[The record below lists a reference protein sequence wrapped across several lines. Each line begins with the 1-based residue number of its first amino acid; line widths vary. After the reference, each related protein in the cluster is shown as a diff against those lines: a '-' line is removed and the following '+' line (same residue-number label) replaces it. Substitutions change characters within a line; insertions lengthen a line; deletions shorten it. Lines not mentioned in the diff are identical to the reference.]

1 MRLKVVER
9 LECLVKK
16 LKKNEHHI
24 TIIIALILTGLIL
37 LLSNASAIDVFVN
50 PVHSPNGA
58 VLLIVDGM
66 GSSYIYPEFVPYDL
80 DGNELGKAN
89 LSNIISISES
99 GTRVL
104 DVRAPQPSTTPGHSV
119 LTTGYSKANEDT
131 VGEMITI
138 FDVVRKHDYICMAVM
153 QKGDFEEMR
162 AEQDAILFDASHSIR
177 EPLIAL
183 DYKLSCPNDVVELMQ
198 EWQNNSLLEEKEGVE
213 RYIAYNEWAIGAS
226 DAIASFMCEN
236 HPDQK
241 FLLTVNVGAVDLAG
255 HYFGSEQYLYV
266 IEGLDRDI
274 YGLYKTCSESNLIF
288 IIKADHGMAF
298 DRTEIGR
305 EVGGHASEKYAKTL
319 ETQRVPLIINGPNI
333 RKDIISGIYGQ
344 EDVAPTLL
352 SGLDIMEVLPCSDGD
367 IIPVKEYAN
376 LRVIV
381 GSPTEVV
388 VLQKGDVSVASASG
402 DYITFFGL
410 VPYNYTILVSSHEE
424 HINLRSDQIV
434 ELHISRADHR
444 MIIATMMISVVMV
457 VGLLAIWKI
466 MRE

>member
-1 MRLKVVER
+1 MDP
-9 LECLVKK
+9 
-16 LKKNEHHI
+16 HHI
-24 TIIIALILTGLIL
+24 TIIIALTLTGCILIS
-37 LLSNASAIDVFVN
+37 SNASAIDVFVN
-50 PVHSPNGA
+50 PVHSPHGA

-66 GSSYIYPEFVPYDL
+66 GSSYIYPEFAPYDL

-89 LSNIISISES
+89 LSNIIAISES

-119 LTTGYSKANEDT
+119 ITTGYSKANEDT

-138 FDVVRKHDYICMAVM
+138 FDVVREHDYICMAVM

-177 EPLIAL
+177 EPSITLEHSI
-183 DYKLSCPNDVVELMQ
+183 SCPNDVVELMQ
-198 EWQNNSLLEEKEGVE
+198 EWQNNLPLEGKEGVE
-213 RYIAYNEWAIGAS
+213 RYIAYNEWAIDAS
-226 DAIASFMCEN
+226 EAIASFMCKN

-255 HYFGSEQYLYV
+255 HYLGSEGYLYV
-266 IEGLDRDI
+266 IEGLDKDI
-274 YGLYKTCSESNLIF
+274 YDLYKTCSENDLIF
-288 IIKADHGMAF
+288 IITADHGMTF
-298 DRTEIGR
+298 DLTEMGR
-305 EVGGHASEKYAKTL
+305 EVGGHASEKYARTL
-319 ETQRVPLIINGPNI
+319 ESQRVPLIINGPNI
-333 RKDIISGIYGQ
+333 RKDVISGTYGQ
-344 EDVAPTLL
+344 EDLAPTLL
-352 SGLDIMEVLPCSDGD
+352 SGLDVVEVLPCSEGG

-381 GSPTEVV
+381 DSPTEA
-388 VLQKGDVSVASASG
+388 VLQKGDITLASAS
-402 DYITFFGL
+402 DEDITFLGL
-410 VPYNYTILVSSHEE
+410 LPGNYTILVSSHEKC
-424 HINLRSDQIV
+424 INLDSDQII
-434 ELHISRADHR
+434 ELHTSRANRR

>member
-1 MRLKVVER
+1 MRLKLLER
-9 LECLVKK
+9 LEGPVKK

-24 TIIIALILTGLIL
+24 TIIIALILAGLIL
-37 LLSNASAIDVFVN
+37 LPSNASAIDVFVN

-58 VLLIVDGM
+58 VLVIVDGM
-66 GSSYIYPEFVPYDL
+66 GSSYIYPEFMPYDL
-80 DGNELGKAN
+80 DGNESGKAN
-89 LSNIISISES
+89 LSNIMSISES

-138 FDVVRKHDYICMAVM
+138 FDVIRKHDYVCMAVM

-177 EPLIAL
+177 EPSIAL

-198 EWQNNSLLEEKEGVE
+198 EWQNNSLLGEKEGVE

-255 HYFGSEQYLYV
+255 HYLGSEQYLYV

-274 YGLYKTCSESNLIF
+274 YDLYKTCSENNLIL
-288 IIKADHGMAF
+288 IITADHGMAF
-298 DRTEIGR
+298 DRTEMGR

-319 ETQRVPLIINGPNI
+319 EAQRVPLIINGPNI
-333 RKDIISGIYGQ
+333 RKDVISGTYGQ
-344 EDVAPTLL
+344 EDLAPTLL
-352 SGLDIMEVLPCSDGD
+352 SGLDVMGVLPCSDGD

-381 GSPTEVV
+381 DSPTEVV
-388 VLQKGDVSVASASG
+388 LKGDAAVASAS
-402 DYITFFGL
+402 DEDITFLGL
-410 VPYNYTILVSSHEE
+410 LPGNYTILVSSREE
-424 HINLRSDQIV
+424 YINLNSDQIV
-434 ELHISRADHR
+434 ELHISRADRR
-444 MIIATMMISVVMV
+444 MVIATVMISVVMV